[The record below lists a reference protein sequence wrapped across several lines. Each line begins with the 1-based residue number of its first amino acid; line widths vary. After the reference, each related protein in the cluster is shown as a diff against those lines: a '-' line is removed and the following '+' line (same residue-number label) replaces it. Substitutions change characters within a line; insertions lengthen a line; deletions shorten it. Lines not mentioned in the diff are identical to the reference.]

1 VLERLVNRHPASL
14 VEDAQTMPTI
24 GASLRVWVAKDGMG
38 TLYRDAIMACA
49 HGELQGSGPQ
59 PEPEP
64 QAQPEGLETTPRHA
78 EERSGWRH
86 PVLLLLPLKL
96 GLGRHIHPRYARTR
110 TRVIGCS
117 AALMPSAVFVQ
128 LYSSHRCI
136 VPASPGGMCNHDAQR
151 TTDSQ
156 N

>member
-1 VLERLVNRHPASL
+1 
-14 VEDAQTMPTI
+14 
-24 GASLRVWVAKDGMG
+24 
-38 TLYRDAIMACA
+38 MACA

-136 VPASPGGMCNHDAQR
+136 VPASPGGTCNHDAQR